1 VCNDQC
7 RGSTHVVVVIK
18 TAVET
23 NPLFTKELVAVADG
37 EVKRVFIHSLLN
49 ESEIE
54 PLYMAL

>member
-1 VCNDQC
+1 M
-7 RGSTHVVVVIK
+7 VVVIK

-23 NPLFTKELVAVADG
+23 NPLFTKELVADG

-54 PLYMAL
+54 PIYMAL

>member
-1 VCNDQC
+1 M
-7 RGSTHVVVVIK
+7 VVVIK